1 MSVSPLGYDLQFEQ
15 RPQYLL
21 ARVSGPEDSL
31 EVSVAYWQQ
40 VAAEAI
46 GRKAQRLMVVENF
59 PNNGE
64 TADVM
69 ALGRFLAELGL
80 QNIRIAFVDEQSD
93 HLDRNRVGELVAVN
107 RGLRGK
113 VFADFAEGE
122 QWLLAD

>member
-1 MSVSPLGYDLQFEQ
+1 MALPYDLRFEQ
-15 RPQYLL
+15 HPQYLL

-31 EVSVAYWQQ
+31 EVSVAYWQE

-46 GRKAQRLMVVENF
+46 RQGVRRLLVVENF

-64 TADVM
+64 TADLM

-80 QNIRIAFVDEQSD
+80 QEIRIAFVDEQPD
-93 HLDRNRVGELVAVN
+93 HLDRNRIGELVAVN

-113 VFADFAEGE
+113 VFDNFADAER
-122 QWLLAD
+122 WLLAE